1 MENQV
6 LHTVWRKISGEA
18 AEEIWNLSLIVP
30 VSLWLPCEGSVLMGT
45 FCQCG
50 IKNSSLGESGERSI
64 WSDVNS
70 TAHFC
75 LGDIFLLLWLTL
87 SLFWF

>member
-1 MENQV
+1 
-6 LHTVWRKISGEA
+6 
-18 AEEIWNLSLIVP
+18 
-30 VSLWLPCEGSVLMGT
+30 MGT

-50 IKNSSLGESGERSI
+50 IKNSSLGESGERAI

-75 LGDIFLLLWLTL
+75 LGDIFLLLCDPFPLL
-87 SLFWF
+87 VLG